1 MIKILT
7 ITFSFSV
14 SIADTI
20 ANFFRGPGQFLR
32 DILMGIDLTIAK
44 LLFILYF
51 LAISYWVYNLPKSE
65 VTLYDK
71 KSGKEINLKPFSV
84 IAIGA
89 MIIIYLIF

>member
-7 ITFSFSV
+7 ITFSISV

-20 ANFFRGPGQFLR
+20 ANFFRGPGQFFR

-51 LAISYWVYNLPKSE
+51 LAIAYCVYNLHKTE
-65 VTLYDK
+65 VTLDDK
-71 KSGKEINLKPFSV
+71 KSGKEINLKPFALVSM
-84 IAIGA
+84 GA

>member
-7 ITFSFSV
+7 ITFSISV

-20 ANFFRGPGQFLR
+20 ANFFRGPGKYLR

-51 LAISYWVYNLPKSE
+51 LAIAYWVYNLPKSE
-65 VTLYDK
+65 VTLDDK
-71 KSGKEINLKPFSV
+71 KVGKK
-84 IAIGA
+84 
-89 MIIIYLIF
+89 LILNRLP

>member
-7 ITFSFSV
+7 ITFSIFV

-20 ANFFRGPGQFLR
+20 AKIFRGPGQFLR
-32 DILMGIDLTIAK
+32 DILMSIDLGIAK

-51 LAISYWVYNLPKSE
+51 FAIAFWVYNLPKSE
-65 VTLYDK
+65 VILDNK
-71 KSGKEINLKPFSV
+71 ESGKEINLRPYALVAMGS
-84 IAIGA
+84 

>member
-7 ITFSFSV
+7 ITFSISV

-20 ANFFRGPGQFLR
+20 ANFFRGPEFLR
-32 DILMGIDLTIAK
+32 DILMSIDLTIAK

-51 LAISYWVYNLPKSE
+51 LAIAYWVYNLPKSE
-65 VTLYDK
+65 VTMDDV
-71 KSGKEINLKPFSV
+71 KSGKEIDLRPFALFAMGS
-84 IAIGA
+84 

>member
-7 ITFSFSV
+7 ITFSISF

-32 DILMGIDLTIAK
+32 DILMSIDLTIAK

-51 LAISYWVYNLPKSE
+51 LAIAYWVYNLPKSE
-65 VTLYDK
+65 VTMDDV
-71 KSGKEINLKPFSV
+71 KSGKEIDLRPFALFAMGS
-84 IAIGA
+84 

>member
-7 ITFSFSV
+7 ITFSISV

-51 LAISYWVYNLPKSE
+51 LAIAYWVYNLPKSE
-65 VTLYDK
+65 VTLDDTE
-71 KSGKEINLKPFSV
+71 SGQEINLKPFALV
-84 IAIGA
+84 AMGA

>member
-1 MIKILT
+1 MIRILT
-7 ITFSFSV
+7 ITFSISV

-20 ANFFRGPGQFLR
+20 ANFFRGPGKYFR

-51 LAISYWVYNLPKSE
+51 LAIAYWVYNLPKSE
-65 VTLYDK
+65 VILNDK
-71 KSGKEINLKPFSV
+71 KSGKKINLRPF
-84 IAIGA
+84 ALGAMAA

>member
-7 ITFSFSV
+7 ITFSISV

-20 ANFFRGPGQFLR
+20 ANFFRGPGQLLR
-32 DILMGIDLTIAK
+32 DILMSIDLTIAK

-51 LAISYWVYNLPKSE
+51 LAIAYWVYNLPKSE
-65 VTLYDK
+65 VTMDDV
-71 KSGKEINLKPFSV
+71 KSGKEIDLRPFALFAMGS
-84 IAIGA
+84 

>member
-7 ITFSFSV
+7 ITFSISV

-32 DILMGIDLTIAK
+32 DILMSIDLTIAK

-51 LAISYWVYNLPKSE
+51 LAIAYWVYKLPKSE
-65 VTLYDK
+65 VTMDDK
-71 KSGKEINLKPFSV
+71 KNGKEINLRPFALV
-84 IAIGA
+84 AMGA

>member
-7 ITFSFSV
+7 ITFSIPV

-20 ANFFRGPGQFLR
+20 ANFFRGPGQFFR

-51 LAISYWVYNLPKSE
+51 LAIAYWVYNFPKSE
-65 VTLYDK
+65 VTLVDK
-71 KSGKEINLKPFSV
+71 KSDQEINLKPFTLVSM
-84 IAIGA
+84 GA